1 MPRARLADERHPAS
15 NLLDGNLATNCHTN
29 QDDGNWMYSQGGVTD
44 YTFVAPRA
52 CLDGS
57 ALTGLASI
65 GTANGDL
72 TVNGA
77 LHVTGGVYDGEA
89 VGVMAAKT
97 ADQTNAA
104 QYELITFDTVITNVG
119 GGYDSATS
127 TFTAPYDGL
136 YHFSTVVLSDHS
148 TTGGVSPLLYKNG
161 VDTVI
166 RGWSDGEEKEQ
177 AVLTAVLVLQRGDAM
192 AIRAA

>member
-44 YTFVAPRA
+44 YTFVAPGA

-89 VGVMAAKT
+89 VGFMAAKT

-104 QYELITFDTVITNVG
+104 GNELITFDTVITNVG

-127 TFTAPYDGL
+127 TFTAP
-136 YHFSTVVLSDHS
+136 STMGC
-148 TTGGVSPLLYKNG
+148 TT
-161 VDTVI
+161 
-166 RGWSDGEEKEQ
+166 
-177 AVLTAVLVLQRGDAM
+177 
-192 AIRAA
+192 

>member
-29 QDDGNWMYSQGGVTD
+29 QDDGNWVYSQGGVTD
-44 YTFVAPRA
+44 YTFVAPGA

-57 ALTGLASI
+57 ALTGLASICI

-89 VGVMAAKT
+89 VGFMASKT

-104 QYELITFDTVITNVG
+104 GNELITFDTVIG

-127 TFTAPYDGL
+127 TFTAP
-136 YHFSTVVLSDHS
+136 STMGC
-148 TTGGVSPLLYKNG
+148 TT
-161 VDTVI
+161 
-166 RGWSDGEEKEQ
+166 
-177 AVLTAVLVLQRGDAM
+177 
-192 AIRAA
+192 